1 MICSGS
7 TIFTAKRLV
16 AAAVTLAA
24 ATALAVVPMAGHAE
38 PEPVAAL
45 ITAARRALV
54 RGDGIDA
61 EMKLREAVG
70 RGVPRHQVA
79 AFLGGA
85 YLRQGDLVRARQWL
99 GPATFSRDTAAEG
112 FRVLAQLEQQDGNLA
127 AAAEAYKRALAITPR
142 DAELW
147 VEIGRLRYRAGRH
160 LQAIKAANYA
170 LKLAPRNPRALEFRG
185 QLVRDRYGLLAALP
199 WFETG
204 LMQAPADL
212 SLLSNY
218 AATLGELER
227 ASEMLVV
234 TRRILEIN
242 PGNPQAYYLQAV
254 LAARAGRYDLARG
267 LLARTRGKLAS
278 TSGAMLLEA
287 VLEFSAGNMRT
298 AGELCESLLKR
309 EPSHMRARELLAR
322 TLYLSGQ
329 YRYLTL
335 RFRNDIARQDASPYL
350 LSVVA
355 RAYEADG
362 DRVQAGALLDRAAMP
377 VRANLMV
384 VAQGSAVGEL
394 MAQGRTGDALAAAEH
409 DRAAEPGSYLA
420 HALAGDVQLALGHAA
435 EAQQRYSTASRIR
448 MTDSLL
454 LRRFE
459 AYKAAGDIRGA
470 VQMVETWLVQ
480 NPGSRTAL
488 RLHAMLAAQAGDSV
502 RAVAV
507 LDYLRRS
514 GGEHDVQLLTDLAL
528 VQLSSGATA
537 EAEDT
542 AMQAYKLQRASP
554 LAAQTLAL
562 SYATLGASPKSTLS
576 LLDKAR
582 QMLGD
587 NPVLAQARARMD
599 QNRRTALAAARVAG
613 APGRRRLP

>member
-1 MICSGS
+1 
-7 TIFTAKRLV
+7 
-16 AAAVTLAA
+16 
-24 ATALAVVPMAGHAE
+24 MAGHAE
-38 PEPVAAL
+38 PQPATAL
-45 ITAARRALV
+45 IAAARQALL

-61 EMKLREAVG
+61 EMKLREALE
-70 RGVPRHQVA
+70 RGVPRQQLA

-85 YLRQGDLVRARQWL
+85 YLRQGDRVRARQWL

-112 FRVLAQLEQQDGNLA
+112 LRVLAQLELQEGNLIA
-127 AAAEAYKRALAITPR
+127 AAGAYKRALAITPR

-160 LQAIKAANYA
+160 LQAIKAADYA
-170 LKLAPRNPRALEFRG
+170 LKLAPRNARALEFRG
-185 QLVRDRYGLLAALP
+185 HLVRDRYGLLAALP

-218 AATLGELER
+218 AATLGELGR

-234 TRRILEIN
+234 TRRMLQLN

-267 LLARTRGKLAS
+267 LLARTRGKLAD

-287 VLEFSAGNMRT
+287 VLEFSAGNMGT
-298 AGELCESLLKR
+298 ASESCERLLKR

-329 YRYLTL
+329 FRYLTL
-335 RFRNDIARQDASPYL
+335 RFRADIARRDASPYL

-355 RAYEADG
+355 RAYEAQG
-362 DRVQAGALLDRAAMP
+362 DREQAGALLDRAAVP
-377 VRANLMV
+377 EKANLRV
-384 VAQGSAVGEL
+384 VPQGSLVGEL
-394 MAQGRTGDALAAAEH
+394 MAQGRSGDALAAAEH

-435 EAQQRYSTASRIR
+435 DAQRRYLAAAHIR
-448 MTDSLL
+448 MSEELL
-454 LRRFE
+454 LRRFQ
-459 AYKAAGDIRGA
+459 AYQAAGDVQGA
-470 VQMVETWLVQ
+470 TQMVEAWLIQ

-488 RLHAMLAAQAGDSV
+488 RLQAMLVAQAGDTVS
-502 RAVAV
+502 AVAI
-507 LDYLRRS
+507 LNYLRRS
-514 GGEHDVQLLTDLAL
+514 GSDRDVQLLTDLAL
-528 VQLSSGATA
+528 LQLGSGAPDA
-537 EAEDT
+537 AEDT
-542 AMQAYKLQRASP
+542 AIQAYRLQRASP
-554 LAAQTLAL
+554 LAGQTLAL
-562 SYATLGASPKSTLS
+562 SYATLGVSRQRTSALIA
-576 LLDKAR
+576 KAR

-587 NPVLAQARARMD
+587 NPVLAQARERLN
-599 QNRRTALAAARVAG
+599 QNRLTPLAAARVAR
-613 APGRRRLP
+613 APVARR

>member
-1 MICSGS
+1 M
-7 TIFTAKRLV
+7 
-16 AAAVTLAA
+16 VTLAA
-24 ATALAVVPMAGHAE
+24 ASALVLVPRPGHAE
-38 PEPVAAL
+38 PEPAAAL
-45 ITAARRALV
+45 IAAARRALV

-61 EMKLREAVG
+61 EMKLREAVE

-85 YLRQGDLVRARQWL
+85 YLRQGDRVRARQWL
-99 GPATFSRDTAAEG
+99 GPAAFSPDTAAEG
-112 FRVLAQLEQQDGNLA
+112 FRVLAQLEQQEGDLA

-160 LQAIKAANYA
+160 LQAIKAADYA
-170 LKLAPRNPRALEFRG
+170 LKLAPRNARALEFRG

-204 LMQAPADL
+204 LMQAPTDL

-218 AATLGELER
+218 AATLGELGR
-227 ASEMLVV
+227 AGEMLVV
-234 TRRILEIN
+234 TRRMLQLD

-254 LAARAGRYDLARG
+254 MSARAGRYDLARG
-267 LLARTRGKLAS
+267 LLARTRSKLAG

-298 AGELCESLLKR
+298 SGELCEQLLKR
-309 EPSHMRARELLAR
+309 EPSNMRARELLAR

-335 RFRNDIARQDASPYL
+335 RFRGDIARQDASPYL

-355 RAYEADG
+355 RAYEAEG
-362 DRVQAGALLDRAAMP
+362 DREQAGALLDRAAVP
-377 VRANLMV
+377 ERANLRV
-384 VAQGSAVGEL
+384 VAQGSSVGEL
-394 MAQGRTGDALAAAEH
+394 MAQGRSGDALTVAER

-435 EAQQRYSTASRIR
+435 GAQRRYSAASRIR
-448 MTDSLL
+448 MSDSLL
-454 LRRFE
+454 LRRFQ
-459 AYKAAGDIRGA
+459 AYQAVGDVQGAA
-470 VQMVETWLVQ
+470 QMVQAWLMQ
-480 NPGSRTAL
+480 NPGNRPAL
-488 RLHAMLAAQAGDSV
+488 RLQAMLAAQAGDSLS
-502 RAVAV
+502 AVAI
-507 LDYLRRS
+507 LGYLRRS
-514 GGEHDVQLLTDLAL
+514 GGDRDVQLLTDLAL
-528 VQLSSGATA
+528 VQLGSGAPA

-542 AMQAYKLQRASP
+542 AVDAYRLQRASP

-562 SYATLGASPKSTLS
+562 SYATLGVGRQSTLA
-576 LLDKAR
+576 LLEKAR

-587 NPVLAQARARMD
+587 NPVLAQAKERMH
-599 QNRRTALAAARVAG
+599 QNPRTALAAARVTG
-613 APGRRRLP
+613 APVARR

>member
-1 MICSGS
+1 
-7 TIFTAKRLV
+7 
-16 AAAVTLAA
+16 
-24 ATALAVVPMAGHAE
+24 MAGHAE
-38 PEPVAAL
+38 PEPASAL

-61 EMKLREAVG
+61 EMKLREALE

-85 YLRQGDLVRARQWL
+85 YLRQGDRVRARQWL
-99 GPATFSRDTAAEG
+99 EPATFSRDTAAEG
-112 FRVLAQLEQQDGNLA
+112 FRVLAQLEQQDGNLV

-160 LQAIKAANYA
+160 LQAIKAADYA
-170 LKLAPRNPRALEFRG
+170 LKLAPRNVRALEFRG

-227 ASEMLVV
+227 AGEMLVV
-234 TRRILEIN
+234 TRRILQLN

-267 LLARTRGKLAS
+267 LLARTRGKLAD
-278 TSGAMLLEA
+278 TPGAMLLEA

-298 AGELCESLLKR
+298 AGEMCERLLKR

-335 RFRNDIARQDASPYL
+335 RFRNDIARQEASPYL

-355 RAYEADG
+355 RAHEAEG
-362 DRVQAGALLDRAAMP
+362 DREQAGALLDKAAIP
-377 VRANLMV
+377 ERANLRV
-384 VAQGSAVGEL
+384 VAEESSVGEL
-394 MAQGRTGDALAAAEH
+394 MAQGRTADARAAAEY
-409 DRAAEPGSYLA
+409 DRAAEPGSYRA
-420 HALAGDVQLALGHAA
+420 HALAGDVQLALGHAVD
-435 EAQQRYSTASRIR
+435 AQRRYAVASRIR
-448 MTDSLL
+448 MSDSLL
-454 LRRFE
+454 LRRFQ
-459 AYKAAGDIRGA
+459 AYQSAGDVRGA
-470 VQMVETWLVQ
+470 SQMVQGWLLQ
-480 NPGSRTAL
+480 NPGGRTAL
-488 RLHAMLAAQAGDSV
+488 RLRATLAAQAGDPLG
-502 RAVAV
+502 AVAV

-537 EAEDT
+537 EAEVT

-562 SYATLGASPKSTLS
+562 SFATLNERPQSTFS

-587 NPVLAQARARMD
+587 NPVLAQARERMH
-599 QNRRTALAAARVAG
+599 QNRQTGLAAARVAG
-613 APGRRRLP
+613 APAGRRMP